1 MSDLMARLNVP
12 TLFHKAYTVG
22 RVNRIKDLFFTRNF
36 MNFLHYSVNLQTQ
49 DMVEVTLDKQA
60 NVRLLDDYNF
70 GQYKRGAQHKYYGG
84 HTKTSPVRLK
94 APSAGHWNVVIDLGG
109 YSGTVKASV
118 NIIKG

>member
-1 MSDLMARLNVP
+1 
-12 TLFHKAYTVG
+12 
-22 RVNRIKDLFFTRNF
+22 
-36 MNFLHYSVNLQTQ
+36 MNFLHYNVTLQPN
-49 DMVEVTLDKQA
+49 DIVEVYLDTQA

-70 GQYKRGAQHKYYGG
+70 AQYKRGDRHQYYGG

-94 APSAGHWNVVIDLGG
+94 APRAGHWNVVIDLGG